1 MEILFQDSSIIAINK
16 PSGLLT
22 IQDGYHPEF
31 ENAKSNLDAIF
42 GKVWTV
48 HRLDKDT
55 SGIVIFALT
64 PSAHKILCI
73 QFADRFVKKE
83 YIALVYGVI
92 VENELTVDLPLRING
107 DRMHRTVV
115 DQINGKPASTFLEV
129 TQVQEKSTRIRVFP
143 KTGYTHQIRCHLAA
157 IGHPVLGDNLYQKGV
172 GGESL
177 EFPRLALHAHQIT
190 FRHPKNQ
197 SLMTLTAP
205 IPDLF
210 LN

>member
-1 MEILFQDSSIIAINK
+1 MEILFQDSSIVVINK

-22 IQDGYHPEF
+22 IRDGYHPEF
-31 ENAKSNLDAIF
+31 ENAKKKLDTIY

-64 PSAHKILCI
+64 PSAHKILSI
-73 QFADRFVKKE
+73 QFADRYVKKE
-83 YIALVYGVI
+83 YIALVHGVI
-92 VENELTVDLPLRING
+92 FENDLAIDLPLRING
-107 DRMHRTVV
+107 DRKHRTVV
-115 DQINGKPASTFLEV
+115 DQINGKPASTLLEV
-129 TQVQEKSTRIRVFP
+129 MQVQEQSTRIRVFP

-157 IGHPVLGDNLYQKGV
+157 IGHPVLGDNLYQKVV
-172 GGESL
+172 GDDCF